1 MSSVL
6 PDRRQ
11 VNVRTLFETT
21 RAEAH
26 AALLKAVNS
35 RMNQLLAE
43 AVAVLLGRE
52 RYERRGHVPK
62 TVQGG
67 ACPHCHRRQS
77 NSFSRHGG
85 RWRTVTTC
93 WGDLSIYWPRARCV
107 CGHCVEL
114 NLNGWLAPY
123 QRLGED
129 VDVLIQR
136 WGSLSVSLRHMA
148 DELAH
153 TYIGPLALRTL
164 NTRLH
169 QLKELTPELATTAA
183 PPVVLVDGFY
193 ITQLRPNGEVRT
205 DAKGRRRPVKGRFK
219 RCLLVAL
226 GIWPATGRQEVLAW
240 TLTEGEDFHA
250 WLTFLSRLE
259 EAGVNVEHGL
269 ELLIHDGSGSLG
281 AALRFLDLG
290 VSLQRCVFHKLRNI
304 AGALVWPEDLEADVR
319 QRKRRQIMRDFKAIW
334 QAKHYATAL
343 RRYLAVCRKY
353 RYVQPAAVA
362 TLRRDFRATVA
373 YFAVAQAHPTWSHAF
388 LRTTS
393 RLERFNR
400 RLRTHCRAAGAY
412 HSDHGILAMVAQVAD
427 EAFQPRPPSERVCY
441 IVPTV

>member
-1 MSSVL
+1 L
-6 PDRRQ
+6 L
-11 VNVRTLFETT
+11 T
-21 RAEAH
+21 
-26 AALLKAVNS
+26 ALNP

-77 NSFSRHGG
+77 HHFSRHGG
-85 RWRTVTTC
+85 RWRTVTTY
-93 WGDLSIYWPRARCV
+93 WGDLRIYWPRARCV

-123 QRLGED
+123 QRLGDD

-136 WGSLSVSLRHMA
+136 WGGLCLSLRQMA
-148 DELAH
+148 RELEH

-169 QLKELTPELATTAA
+169 QLKDLTPELATSHA
-183 PPVVLVDGFY
+183 PPVLLIDGFY
-193 ITQLRPNGEVRT
+193 ITQIRPNGECRT
-205 DAKGRRRPVKGRFK
+205 DAKGRRRAVKGRFK

-226 GIWPATGRQEVLAW
+226 GIWPDAGRQEVLAW
-240 TLTEGEDFHA
+240 TLTEGEDFTA
-250 WLTFLSRLE
+250 WVTFLGQLE
-259 EAGVNVEHGL
+259 AAGINVEHGV
-269 ELLIHDGSGSLG
+269 ELIIHDGSAGLA
-281 AALRFLDLG
+281 AALSFLDLG
-290 VSLQRCVFHKLRNI
+290 VTLQRCIFHKLRNI
-304 AGALVWPEDLEADVR
+304 ARDLMLPEDLEADVR
-319 QRKRRQIMRDFKAIW
+319 QRKRRSMLREFKAIW
-334 QAKHYATAL
+334 QARHYATAL
-343 RRYLAVCRKY
+343 RRYLAVCRTY
-353 RYVQPAAVA
+353 RTSQPKAVA

-373 YFAVAQAHPTWSHAF
+373 YYRIAQAHPTWSHAL

-400 RLRTHCRAAGAY
+400 RLRKRCRAAGAY
-412 HSDHGILAMVAQVAD
+412 HSDDGILAMVAQVAD
-427 EAFQPRPPSERVCY
+427 EAFRPRPPSERVCY
-441 IVPTV
+441 IVPTE